1 MSSCALAKPRAGAVD
16 LSGMNVFR
24 KKLAQLRWALTPA
37 SAKQKQL
44 EEIKD
49 YLRQWPETAAL
60 LDMATEKRIPID
72 FDASL
77 IGHTTAGVFVR
88 STVEGKT
95 RIRLQPLRPPE
106 QVAPTLIHEL
116 RHMWQMDV
124 LGIGAND
131 FRGEYSRPQ
140 TKLLTTRIKEADA
153 YAFTHMI
160 VTRMNRMAEHLEEA
174 VSMAKNL
181 ADLNPTKSLTQKDI
195 EKINAHFHEKTKDD
209 AQKDL
214 DNIRTRF
221 FAELE
226 DLDGYDRSGLRKY
239 HALYTTPHLDPKPKT
254 AEDTGKYELR
264 SLRCILRAGVT
275 PDAPDYMAGVS
286 DFELARKILQPIQ
299 PDIIKTMRLMRAFE
313 KAAAKEK
320 LPKDTHL
327 QKRRIIAQH
336 VEAVMAARQK
346 KSLAKPRFLK

>member
-24 KKLAQLRWALTPA
+24 KKLVQLRWALTPA

-60 LDMATEKRIPID
+60 LDLAAEKNIPID

-77 IGHTTAGVFVR
+77 IGHTTTGVFVR
-88 STVEGKT
+88 STAEGKT

-140 TKLLTTRIKEADA
+140 TKLMTTRIKEADA

-174 VSMAKNL
+174 VIMAKNL

-214 DNIRTRF
+214 DNIRARF
-221 FAELE
+221 LAELE

-239 HALYTTPHLDPKPKT
+239 HALYTTPRLAPKKKT
-254 AEDTGKYELR
+254 AEDSDKYVLKNLR
-264 SLRCILRAGVT
+264 KILRAGIAD
-275 PDAPDYMAGVS
+275 DAPDYMADIT
-286 DFELARKILQPIQ
+286 DFALARKVIAPIQ
-299 PDIIKTMRLMRAFE
+299 ADVIQTMRLMTAFE
-313 KAAAKEK
+313 RATAKGKLTEAQNRAARETI
-320 LPKDTHL
+320 DTHI
-327 QKRRIIAQH
+327 R
-336 VEAVMAARQK
+336 AVMGAKQK
-346 KSLAKPRFLK
+346 KKLEKPQF